1 MRASLML
8 LAAFMAL
15 PAAAQSGYG
24 SADPYGSYDAY
35 GQPSY
40 GQSPYGQ
47 GGVAAPSTIPNQGP
61 STAVV
66 PDVQPPAA
74 LTPKRKRQATPAASG
89 IDWGGAGGAVYN
101 TYPDP
106 YPDAAPPA
114 PR

>member
-1 MRASLML
+1 MRALPML
-8 LAAFMAL
+8 IAAFFAL
-15 PAAAQSGYG
+15 PASAQSGYG
-24 SADPYGSYDAY
+24 SADPYGSYDSY
-35 GQPSY
+35 GQPAY

-66 PDVQPPAA
+66 PDVQPPTA
-74 LTPKRKRQATPAASG
+74 LTPKRKRQATPAPSS
-89 IDWGGAGGAVYN
+89 IDWGSAGGVYD

-106 YPDAAPPA
+106 YMDAAPPA